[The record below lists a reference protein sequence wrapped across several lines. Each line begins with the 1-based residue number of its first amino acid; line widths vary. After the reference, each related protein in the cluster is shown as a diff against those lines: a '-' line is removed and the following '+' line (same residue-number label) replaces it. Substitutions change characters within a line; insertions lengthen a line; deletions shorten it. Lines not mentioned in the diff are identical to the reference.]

1 MLPAFKAVKE
11 YEESVRKY
19 PNPLAGT

>member
-19 PNPLAGT
+19 PNPPAGT